1 MSPPRS
7 ASRSEAD
14 DTVVRGER
22 FLRRYGPWALVT
34 GASDGIGAAIAR
46 QLAARGLNLLIVAR
60 RGERLQALARELAGR
75 HGVECHAVAADL
87 SRLDGCAAVAAAAAP
102 LDIGLVIAAA
112 GFGTSGPFTDSLL
125 ETEREMLAVN
135 CAAVLELV
143 AHFAPLL
150 AARGRGGIVLFSS
163 VLAFQGVPGS
173 AHYAATKAWVQS
185 FAEGLGVELRGRG
198 VDVLASAP
206 GPVDTGF
213 ATRARLDMGV
223 MLGPDLVARQTLAAL
238 GRRRTVR
245 PGWLSKLLGW
255 SLATVPRA
263 LRVRLLAQI
272 MRGMTDRWRGN
283 AAGEPQSS

>member
-1 MSPPRS
+1 MSVPYS
-7 ASRSEAD
+7 GTGDTAVQD
-14 DTVVRGER
+14 DP
-22 FLRRYGPWALVT
+22 FARRYGPWALVT
-34 GASDGIGAAIAR
+34 GASDGIGEAIAR

-75 HGVECHAVAADL
+75 HGVQCHAVATDM
-87 SRLDGCAAVAAAAAP
+87 SRSDGWAAVAAAAQP
-102 LDIGLVIAAA
+102 IDVGMVVAAA
-112 GFGTSGPFTDSLL
+112 GFGTSGPFVDSPLDA
-125 ETEREMLAVN
+125 EREMLAVN

-143 AHFAPLL
+143 AHFAPRL

-185 FAEGLGVELRGRG
+185 FAEGLGAELQSRG

-213 ATRARLDMGV
+213 AVRARLDMGT
-223 MLGPDLVARQTLAAL
+223 MLRADVVAQQTLAAL

-255 SLATVPRA
+255 SLATLPRP
-263 LRVRLLAQI
+263 LRVQLLAQI
-272 MRGMTDRWRGN
+272 MRGMTERWRGD
-283 AAGEPQSS
+283 AAGAARSS